1 MDLATTYL
9 GLTLK
14 HPIVASASPLAREV
28 DGIVALA
35 RAGAAAIVLPSVYQ
49 EEVEAEDAAMVDLME
64 HGSLAQPEAAEYF
77 AGYAAPVGALEAR
90 IETLRRAASACDV
103 PIIASVNGSTP
114 SGWGEFAHELEN
126 AGASAIEL
134 NLYRV
139 PADGS
144 QSAADVEAQW
154 LETVRTVKGAVSV
167 PLAVKIGPWLTSP
180 AHFAASLKDAGADG
194 IVLFNR
200 FYEPDIDLDRL
211 MPKPDLELSTSSEIR
226 QALLWIALLAGRHE
240 VSLAATS
247 GVTGPEEV
255 VKYLLA
261 GADVV
266 MTTSALL
273 RNGPEY
279 LATLV
284 AGLEAWME
292 RRGFASVEEVRGKL
306 AARRLAD
313 PEAYV
318 RAQYIRILTGYGR

>member
-1 MDLATTYL
+1 MDLATNYI
-9 GLTLK
+9 GLPLK
-14 HPIVASASPLAREV
+14 HPIVASASPLARDV
-28 DGIVALA
+28 DGIMALA

-77 AGYAAPVGALEAR
+77 AGYATPVGALEAR
-90 IETLRRAASACDV
+90 IDILRQASDACDV
-103 PIIASVNGSTP
+103 PIIASINGSTP
-114 SGWGEFAHELEN
+114 SGWVEFAHELEA
-126 AGASAIEL
+126 AGAAAIEL

-144 QSAADVEAQW
+144 QSGAEVEAQW
-154 LETVRTVKGAVSV
+154 LETVRTVKDGIGV

-180 AHFAASLKDAGADG
+180 AHFAVSLKDAGADG

-211 MPKPDLELSTSSEIR
+211 MPKPDLDLSIRSEIR
-226 QALLWIALLAGRHE
+226 QPLLWIALLAGRHD
-240 VSLAATS
+240 VSLAAS
-247 GVTGPEEV
+247 GGVTGPEEV

-273 RNGPEY
+273 RNGADH
-279 LATLV
+279 LATLR

-292 RRGFASVEEVRGKL
+292 RRGFASLDAVRGTL
-306 AARRLAD
+306 AARRLTD

-318 RAQYIRILTGYGR
+318 RAQYIHILTSYGR